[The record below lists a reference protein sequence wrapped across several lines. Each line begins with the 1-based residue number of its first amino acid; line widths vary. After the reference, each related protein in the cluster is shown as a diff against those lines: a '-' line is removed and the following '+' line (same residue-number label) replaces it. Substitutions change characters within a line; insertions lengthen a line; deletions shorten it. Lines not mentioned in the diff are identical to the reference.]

1 MSSVL
6 KEQPF
11 LIKPN
16 QIELGELLGK
26 TLKTPQEVEEG
37 ARALQKKGARNVL
50 VSMAGA
56 GAMLLDENGKLHH
69 LGAPKGV
76 VKNSVGAGD
85 SMVAG
90 FLAGYLQ
97 SGDYQTALRMGTA
110 AGSATA
116 FSYGLAQKDE
126 VLSLF
131 RVL

>member
-1 MSSVL
+1 M
-6 KEQPF
+6 
-11 LIKPN
+11 
-16 QIELGELLGK
+16 GELLGK

-90 FLAGYLQ
+90 FLAGWMK
-97 SGDYQTALRMGTA
+97 SHDYKEAFRMGVA
-110 AGSATA
+110 CGSASA
-116 FSYGLAQKDE
+116 FSEYLADSEMIEKVYNQVQVNECK
-126 VLSLF
+126 
-131 RVL
+131 